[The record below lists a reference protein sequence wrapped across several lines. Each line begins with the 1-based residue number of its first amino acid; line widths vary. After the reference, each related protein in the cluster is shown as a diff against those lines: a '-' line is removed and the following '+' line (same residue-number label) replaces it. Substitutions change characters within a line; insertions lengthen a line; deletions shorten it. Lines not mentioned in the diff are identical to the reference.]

1 MSKPSRKLEY
11 HAKYPYPRYRR
22 RRGFLRGG
30 IAALAWLL
38 LNYKVEGR
46 ENLPKEG
53 PLLIVGNHFH
63 FLDSIGPIQS
73 TKYSLEFINDAEMPM
88 APGIVK
94 FLPGL
99 WGSLKIIQG
108 QPNLEAIRAAEAI
121 LQQRGVLM
129 IFPEGHVHEPPLG
142 EPLPGAAFLAL
153 RLGVPIIPIG
163 TYSEDGWDI
172 FGTLTKKGRR
182 ARVVSRIGKPFGLR
196 AIGDGSAVPGREDV
210 RQAGQEI
217 MEQIAQMLPESAR
230 GPYLRK
236 ATPVL

>member
-1 MSKPSRKLEY
+1 MSKSSRKSEFQ
-11 HAKYPYPRYRR
+11 AKYPYPRYRR

-63 FLDSIGPIQS
+63 FLDSIGPIQA
-73 TKYSLEFINDAEMPM
+73 TKYSLEFINDTEMPM

-99 WGSLKIIQG
+99 WGSLKIRQG

-129 IFPEGHVHEPPLG
+129 VFPEGHVHEPPLG

-153 RLGVPIIPIG
+153 RLGVPILPIG

-172 FGTLTKKGRR
+172 FGTLKKGRR
-182 ARVVSRIGKPFGLR
+182 ARVVSRIGKPFGPLTSQE
-196 AIGDGSAVPGREDV
+196 GSAVPRREDV
-210 RQAGQEI
+210 SQAGQEI
-217 MEQIAQMLPESAR
+217 MNQIARVLPASAR
-230 GPYLRK
+230 GPYLQD
-236 ATPVL
+236 ATALL